1 MRIAGNRSKRTRLIQ
16 RGKYVV
22 EIEVEMVTPIDDPDE
37 LCYESET
44 VAFLKEVA
52 DRAERGDLSWLQRHG
67 KVFELIE
74 AT

>member
-22 EIEVEMVTPIDDPDE
+22 EVEVEMVTPIDDPDE
-37 LCYESET
+37 QCYESET

-74 AT
+74 AA